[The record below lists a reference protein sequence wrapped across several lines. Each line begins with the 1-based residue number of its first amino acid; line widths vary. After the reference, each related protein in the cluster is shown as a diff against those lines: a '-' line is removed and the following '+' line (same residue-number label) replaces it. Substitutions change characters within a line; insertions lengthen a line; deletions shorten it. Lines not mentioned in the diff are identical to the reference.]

1 MSWKAI
7 IEHIQPELSHVFK
20 WEILWNAHRSKAAA
34 DFLGRAAHNLWIH
47 HVIISARQLIQGYQG
62 LCVFENI

>member
-7 IEHIQPELSHVFK
+7 IEHIQPELSQVFK

-34 DFLGRAAHNLWIH
+34 EFLGRAAHNLWIH
-47 HVIISARQLIQGYQG
+47 HVIISARQLI
-62 LCVFENI
+62 